1 MRSVLFSLL
10 FLTSITMIA
19 QGEHSKK
26 NYTKEI
32 ELTSSVDDAWGL
44 LSDVSRWKE
53 WNSHIVDARLTA
65 DFEDKSRGSLVTA
78 NSQVV
83 DFQIVDFVQGE
94 QYTLR
99 HKLSSGTLY
108 LKRSLALTE
117 TGAKI
122 RAEVWYKG
130 LSSGNFKKYMGS
142 DYTMVLEKEL
152 QSFQQL
158 LQN

>member
-1 MRSVLFSLL
+1 MRTVVFSLF
-10 FLTSITMIA
+10 FLISITMLA

-32 ELTSSVDDAWGL
+32 EITSSVDDAWGL
-44 LSDVSRWKE
+44 LSNVAMWKE
-53 WNSHIVDARLTA
+53 WNSHIVDARLSE
-65 DFEDKSRGSLVTA
+65 DFKDKSRGSLVTA

-83 DFQIVDFVQGE
+83 DFQIVDFVEGE

-99 HKLSSGTLY
+99 HKLSSGTIY
-108 LKRSLALTE
+108 LKRTLAATE

-122 RAEVWYKG
+122 MAEVWYKG

-142 DYTMVLEKEL
+142 DYTMVLEREL